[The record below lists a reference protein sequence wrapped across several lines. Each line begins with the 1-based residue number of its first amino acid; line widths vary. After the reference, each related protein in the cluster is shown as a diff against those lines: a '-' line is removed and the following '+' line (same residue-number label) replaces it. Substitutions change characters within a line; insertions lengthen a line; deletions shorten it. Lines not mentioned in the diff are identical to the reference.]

1 MTKGRILLKL
11 VLDKIGL
18 GELSVDTFSKRLRLQ
33 KKVYLLQV
41 TGLELGYRYNWYLRG
56 PYCPALTRDAFT
68 LKEELASG
76 EQDYEDYELRKD
88 ALQTLRTAEEAWEVP
103 RDISVEPE
111 IWVELLASLHYLKHI
126 AYWPERNVTTEAV
139 FTKLEEAKP
148 QFADKRELIEK
159 ARSRLG
165 EIGLWDGATLT

>member
-18 GELSVDTFSKRLRLQ
+18 GDLPVGTFSKRLMLQ

-41 TGLELGYRYNWYLRG
+41 TGLELGYHYNWYLRG

-76 EQDYEDYELRKD
+76 EQDYEDYALRQDALLRLRK
-88 ALQTLRTAEEAWEVP
+88 AEEIWEV
-103 RDISVEPE
+103 RGDISVEPE
-111 IWVELLASLHYLKHI
+111 FWVELLASLHYLKHI
-126 AYWPERNVTTEAV
+126 AYWPGSNVTTEVV
-139 FTKLEEAKP
+139 FAKLKEAKP
-148 QFADKRELIEK
+148 QFADKPDLIER
-159 ARSRLG
+159 ARRKLG
-165 EIGLWDGATLT
+165 EIGLWDHATLM